1 MTRYPIEKPSEIPGS
16 GSALYLY
23 LLDNIK
29 VPGGLPHKVWYDG
42 LTKLLEDP
50 ASTPFRGFYP
60 VGETY
65 EIRYGG
71 TASFTKHL
79 FTGDEQNPVFVKDLS
94 NETKLMLGISATA
107 SEDEKVWNPHY
118 RPYNEVSEST
128 RKLNELPTLSL
139 AKSISSW
146 FLSQVMPRPYY
157 TEVEVSEML
166 KVACISPSS
175 EEMMFLLH
183 GNHLAWC
190 THSFLYH
197 GIQPDV
203 KKEFY
208 ATNSPD
214 FYIKDLGTIMPSIL
228 YALTMLGIDPV
239 TIIEDL
245 NYDLWGID
253 DVAKSLQKDLAINN
267 QKKVA

>member
-1 MTRYPIEKPSEIPGS
+1 MRYPLVKPEEIPGS

-29 VPGGLPHKVWYDG
+29 VPGALPHKVWYDG
-42 LTKLLEDP
+42 LTKILEDP
-50 ASTPFRGFYP
+50 SSTPFRGFFP

-65 EIRYGG
+65 KIRYGG
-71 TASFTKHL
+71 HAAFESHL
-79 FTGDEQNPVFVKDLS
+79 FTGDEKNPVFVKDLHT
-94 NETKLMLGISATA
+94 ETKLKLGIPGDA
-107 SEDEKVWNPHY
+107 SEDEKVWNQHY
-118 RPYNEVSEST
+118 RPYKDVSEDT

-146 FLSQVMPRPYY
+146 FLSNKTPRPYY

-166 KVACISPSS
+166 QIACMSPSS
-175 EEMMFLLH
+175 DEMMFLLH

-214 FYIKDLGTIMPSIL
+214 FYIKDLGTIMPSVL
-228 YALTMLGIDPV
+228 YALTMLGVDPV
-239 TIIEDL
+239 TIVENL

-253 DVAKSLQKDLAINN
+253 EVAKSLQSDLAIN